1 MISCK
6 RLKSDFNIEN
16 ERIVP
21 YFLLNCDFFVP
32 GYTNRLN
39 QKKYMDREVEF
50 VRTIKENEGVI
61 FKITTIYTDNRE
73 DQRDLYQDI
82 VYQLWKSFDAF
93 RGEAKF
99 STWMYRI
106 ALNTA
111 LSRIKKNKRKG
122 HALPIEQVVLT
133 QTELYDTVFEER
145 IKTLYEQIHQLNV
158 LEKGLMLLLLE
169 GKSYSEIA
177 EITGLTPSNVGTRI
191 SRIKTKLKSKIIN
204 K

>member
-1 MISCK
+1 
-6 RLKSDFNIEN
+6 
-16 ERIVP
+16 
-21 YFLLNCDFFVP
+21 
-32 GYTNRLN
+32 
-39 QKKYMDREVEF
+39 MDREDEF
-50 VRTIKENEGVI
+50 VRTIMENEGVI

-73 DQRDLYQDI
+73 DQQDLYQDI

-111 LSRIKKNKRKG
+111 LSRIRKNKRKG
-122 HALPIEQVVLT
+122 HSLPIEQVVLR

-169 GKSYSEIA
+169 GKSYAEIS

-191 SRIKTKLKSKIIN
+191 SRIKTKLKSKILKN
-204 K
+204 

>member
-1 MISCK
+1 
-6 RLKSDFNIEN
+6 
-16 ERIVP
+16 
-21 YFLLNCDFFVP
+21 
-32 GYTNRLN
+32 
-39 QKKYMDREVEF
+39 MDREVEF

-122 HALPIEQVVLT
+122 HSLPIEQVVLS

-145 IKTLYEQIHQLNV
+145 IKILYEQIHQLNV

>member
-1 MISCK
+1 
-6 RLKSDFNIEN
+6 
-16 ERIVP
+16 
-21 YFLLNCDFFVP
+21 
-32 GYTNRLN
+32 
-39 QKKYMDREVEF
+39 MDREVEF

-191 SRIKTKLKSKIIN
+191 SRIKTKLKSKII
-204 K
+204 KK

>member
-1 MISCK
+1 
-6 RLKSDFNIEN
+6 
-16 ERIVP
+16 
-21 YFLLNCDFFVP
+21 
-32 GYTNRLN
+32 
-39 QKKYMDREVEF
+39 MDREVEF

-145 IKTLYEQIHQLNV
+145 IKILYEQIHQLNV

>member
-1 MISCK
+1 
-6 RLKSDFNIEN
+6 
-16 ERIVP
+16 
-21 YFLLNCDFFVP
+21 
-32 GYTNRLN
+32 
-39 QKKYMDREVEF
+39 MDREVEF